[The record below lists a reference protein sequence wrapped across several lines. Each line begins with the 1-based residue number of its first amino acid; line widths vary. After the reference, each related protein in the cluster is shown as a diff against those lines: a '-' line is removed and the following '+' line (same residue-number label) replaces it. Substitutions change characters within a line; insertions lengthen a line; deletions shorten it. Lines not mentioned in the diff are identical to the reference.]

1 MGDKSPKDKEKKKKK
16 ADKKATHSPSSSIM
30 DTVKKTK

>member
-16 ADKKATHSPSSSIM
+16 ADKKVVAPKASSI
-30 DTVKKTK
+30 TPPTNKSK

>member
-16 ADKKATHSPSSSIM
+16 ADKKVTTPIASIV
-30 DTVKKTK
+30 TSNKPK